1 MLDFVDED
9 EIKEDIRCEVRSQIK
24 QQITTL
30 IDNNKTEIQKELIN
44 KIIKELI
51 NTIDFG
57 EGLKEVLYNKIVDGI
72 ERRYNE
78 NDAFYITYDMDI
90 DKIIKEIYS
99 NNKENIDNLLLNK
112 MNDALNKYRVNDYI
126 FSDKLSEMIT
136 NDDKYKTTLKEML
149 DDRLCDILD
158 KI

>member
-1 MLDFVDED
+1 MLDFIDED
-9 EIKEDIRCEVRSQIK
+9 EIKEDIKYEVRSQVK

-30 IDNNKTEIQKELIN
+30 INDNKTEIQKELIN

-57 EGLKEVLYNKIVDGI
+57 KELKKILYNKIIDGI

-78 NDAFYITYDMDI
+78 NDAFYIIYDMDI
-90 DKIIKEIYS
+90 DKIIKELYS
-99 NNKENIDNLLLNK
+99 NNKIDIDSLLLSK
-112 MNDALNKYRVNDYI
+112 MTDALDKYKVNDYI
-126 FSDKLSEMIT
+126 FSDKIAEMIT
-136 NDDKYKTTLKEML
+136 SEEKYTTILKEML
-149 DDRLCDILD
+149 DNRLCDILD